1 MLSFCI
7 TAKLYIFTADMKCI
21 IIKLINM
28 GGGGYFLGIWKQC
41 KSYLGNS
48 VG

>member
-28 GGGGYFLGIWKQC
+28 GGGGVFFRHMEAVQELFR
-41 KSYLGNS
+41 
-48 VG
+48 